1 MLIICSVLLLH
12 VKKVLFCQVLF
23 VTKVI
28 CIGMIWTRDV
38 VSTPKKHPYEV
49 CTLAELLLSFKL
61 ERKLFLENFL
71 LWVSLLLLYWGLFC
85 SGILL
90 FELEQVH
97 ILLV

>member
-1 MLIICSVLLLH
+1 MLIICSVLLFH

-38 VSTPKKHPYEV
+38 VSTPKKDPYEV
-49 CTLAELLLSFKL
+49 CTLAELRLSFEL

-71 LWVSLLLLYWGLFC
+71 LWVSLLLLY
-85 SGILL
+85 
-90 FELEQVH
+90 
-97 ILLV
+97 